1 MTSNQS
7 LKTRNVKKMRI
18 EINKIVV
25 AVVIAMST
33 LTAHAEDKGSSGLS
47 TGKHLF
53 ILSGQSNMERLDPH
67 ISFIPAVEKEFGK
80 DNVIVVKSAQGGQPI
95 RRWCKEWKDAKGNKP
110 QKGLG
115 DLYDKLMGVVN
126 EGIKGQTI
134 ATVTFVW
141 MQGERDAKERH
152 GEVYEASF
160 KGLIGQLKEDL
171 KKDENNFVIGRLSDY
186 DMQDRK
192 CKHWTMIRKIQVK
205 LAEDDPKGEW
215 VDNDDLNEKG
225 SEGTRAGLHYTND
238 GYKILGER
246 FAEKAIAL
254 VKKNVASK

>member
-1 MTSNQS
+1 
-7 LKTRNVKKMRI
+7 
-18 EINKIVV
+18 
-25 AVVIAMST
+25 MST
-33 LTAHAEDKGSSGLS
+33 LTAHAADKGSSGLS

-53 ILSGQSNMERLDPH
+53 ILSGQSNMEGLNPQV
-67 ISFIPAVEKEFGK
+67 SFIPAVEKEFGK

-95 RRWCKEWKDAKGNKP
+95 RRWCKEWKDVKGNKP
-110 QKGLG
+110 QNGLG

-126 EGIKGQTI
+126 EGIKGQSI

-171 KKDENNFVIGRLSDY
+171 KKDEINFVIGRLSDY
-186 DMQDRK
+186 DMQDRGY
-192 CKHWTMIRKIQVK
+192 KHWTMIRKIQVK

-215 VDNDDLNEKG
+215 VDTDDLNEKG
-225 SEGTRAGLHYTND
+225 SEGTRAGLHYTSD

-254 VKKNVASK
+254 VKKNGASK